1 MKQITIS
8 MELGKI
14 EATAVWDEGEA
25 VVSLG
30 SLQIE
35 PQIHDNFMTPEQI
48 SGFLDTVVWPRLQ
61 GFSREIE
68 TEQNEEDMKTEGT
81 SGEEI

>member
-25 VVSLG
+25 VVALG
-30 SLQIE
+30 SLQID
-35 PQIHDNFMTPEQI
+35 PQFYDNLMRPEQI
-48 SGFLDTVVWPRLQ
+48 SGFLDSVVWPALQ
-61 GFSREIE
+61 GFAREIE
-68 TEQNEEDMKTEGT
+68 TEQNEEDEKTEGT
-81 SGEEI
+81 SGEE

>member
-8 MELGKI
+8 MEIGKI
-14 EATAVWDEGEA
+14 EAQAVWDEGEA

-30 SLQIE
+30 SLQID
-35 PQIHDNFMTPEQI
+35 PQFHDNLMRAEQI
-48 SGFLDTVVWPRLQ
+48 SGFLDTVVWPALQ
-61 GFSREIE
+61 GFAREIE

-81 SGEEI
+81 SGEDV